1 MIAILNDLHFVFL
14 VRYSRLKWVGKI
26 RQMAAID
33 APTTIIDPNVEFV
46 ERPPPDQ
53 AISVGTAV
61 CTGVVLDRLREEG
74 GVMEATTRGLF
85 MMPEGLKEY
94 PTFLEMLRDQPMMP
108 DPVFKEGEVSWTVED
123 AGFPLDQMDAYDIAF
138 KKMYEDMF
146 SRANELG
153 TMGPGEFELR
163 LSRLQ
168 NELSES
174 KVENING
181 GGTVLVPTGGSSVHV
196 SERPPSS
203 LHNPLQVL
211 SPGTLVPPP
220 EEGGYEGD
228 TDIDDGTCGS
238 PVDA

>member
-1 MIAILNDLHFVFL
+1 
-14 VRYSRLKWVGKI
+14 
-26 RQMAAID
+26 MAEIN
-33 APTTIIDPNVEFV
+33 APTTIMDPNIEFV
-46 ERPPPDQ
+46 ERPPPDEGLG
-53 AISVGTAV
+53 VMTAV
-61 CTGVVLDRLREEG
+61 CTGEVISRLRESG
-74 GVMEATTRGLF
+74 GVIEATTPGLF
-85 MMPEGLKEY
+85 MMPEGDKEY
-94 PTFLEMLRDQPMMP
+94 NTFLEMLRDQPQLP

-174 KVENING
+174 KVENPNG
-181 GGTVLVPTGGSSVHV
+181 GSIGFISSGRSTIYTTERPSSSVHNV
-196 SERPPSS
+196 
-203 LHNPLQVL
+203 LQVL
-211 SPGTLVPPP
+211 SPGTLIPPS
-220 EEGGYEGD
+220 EEGGYEPG
-228 TDIDDGTCGS
+228 TEADDERSGS

>member
-1 MIAILNDLHFVFL
+1 M
-14 VRYSRLKWVGKI
+14 
-26 RQMAAID
+26 
-33 APTTIIDPNVEFV
+33 
-46 ERPPPDQ
+46 
-53 AISVGTAV
+53 TAV
-61 CTGVVLDRLREEG
+61 CTGEVISRLRESG
-74 GVMEATTRGLF
+74 GVMEATTPGLF
-85 MMPEGLKEY
+85 MMPEGDKEY
-94 PTFLEMLRDQPMMP
+94 NTFLEMLRDQPMMP

-153 TMGPGEFELR
+153 TMGPGEFEVR

-181 GGTVLVPTGGSSVHV
+181 GCAVLVPTGGSSIYV
-196 SERPPSS
+196 SERPSS
-203 LHNPLQVL
+203 SVHNLLQVL
-211 SPGTLVPPP
+211 SPGTLIPPP
-220 EEGGYEGD
+220 EEGGYAR
-228 TDIDDGTCGS
+228 TSQVDDGRSGS

>member
-1 MIAILNDLHFVFL
+1 
-14 VRYSRLKWVGKI
+14 
-26 RQMAAID
+26 MAAID
-33 APTTIIDPNVEFV
+33 APTTILSGETEPIIDRDLTTYNE
-46 ERPPPDQ
+46 ERDG
-53 AISVGTAV
+53 GTGIGMAV
-61 CTGVVLDRLREEG
+61 CTGEVIRRLRESG
-74 GVMEATTRGLF
+74 GVVDATTPGLF
-85 MMPEGLKEY
+85 MMPEGDKEY
-94 PTFLEMLRDQPMMP
+94 NTFLEMLRDQPMMP

-174 KVENING
+174 KVENPNG
-181 GGTVLVPTGGSSVHV
+181 GSTGFVSTGGPSVHV

-203 LHNPLQVL
+203 VHNLLQVL
-211 SPGTLVPPP
+211 SPGTLLSPP
-220 EEGGYEGD
+220 EEGGYACSSE
-228 TDIDDGTCGS
+228 IDAGKRGS

>member
-1 MIAILNDLHFVFL
+1 
-14 VRYSRLKWVGKI
+14 
-26 RQMAAID
+26 MAEIN
-33 APTTIIDPNVEFV
+33 APTTIMDPNVEFV
-46 ERPPPDQ
+46 ERPPPDEGLG
-53 AISVGTAV
+53 VMTAV
-61 CTGVVLDRLREEG
+61 CTGEVISRLRESG
-74 GVMEATTRGLF
+74 GIMEATTPGLF
-85 MMPEGLKEY
+85 MMPEGDKEY
-94 PTFLEMLRDQPMMP
+94 NTFLEMLRDQPQLP

-174 KVENING
+174 KIENPNG
-181 GGTVLVPTGGSSVHV
+181 GCAVLIPTGGSSIYV
-196 SERPPSS
+196 SERPSS
-203 LHNPLQVL
+203 SVHTLLQVL
-211 SPGTLVPPP
+211 SPGTLIPPP
-220 EEGGYEGD
+220 EEGGYAGD
-228 TDIDDGTCGS
+228 AEADDGRCGS

>member
-1 MIAILNDLHFVFL
+1 
-14 VRYSRLKWVGKI
+14 
-26 RQMAAID
+26 MAEIN
-33 APTTIIDPNVEFV
+33 APTTIIDPKVEFV
-46 ERPPPDQ
+46 ERPPPDE
-53 AISVGTAV
+53 SLGVMTAV
-61 CTGVVLDRLREEG
+61 CTGQVLDRIREEG

-108 DPVFKEGEVSWTVED
+108 DPVFKEGEVAWTVED

-163 LSRLQ
+163 LKALQ

-181 GGTVLVPTGGSSVHV
+181 GCAVLVPTGGSSVHM

-203 LHNPLQVL
+203 LHNSLQIL

-220 EEGGYEGD
+220 EEGGYAGD
-228 TDIDDGTCGS
+228 AEADDGTCGS

>member
-1 MIAILNDLHFVFL
+1 
-14 VRYSRLKWVGKI
+14 
-26 RQMAAID
+26 MAEIN

-46 ERPPPDQ
+46 ERPPPDEGLG
-53 AISVGTAV
+53 VMTAV
-61 CTGVVLDRLREEG
+61 CTGQVISRLRESG
-74 GVMEATTRGLF
+74 GVMEATTPGLF
-85 MMPEGLKEY
+85 MMPEGDKEY
-94 PTFLEMLRDQPMMP
+94 NTFLEMLRDQPQLP

-123 AGFPLDQMDAYDIAF
+123 AGFPLDQMDSYDIAF

-153 TMGPGEFELR
+153 TMGPGEFEMR

-181 GGTVLVPTGGSSVHV
+181 GCVVLIPTGGSTIYTT
-196 SERPPSS
+196 ERPSS
-203 LHNPLQVL
+203 SIHNLLQVI
-211 SPGTLVPPP
+211 SPGSIVPPP
-220 EEGGYEGD
+220 EEGGYAGD
-228 TDIDDGTCGS
+228 AEVDDGKCGS

>member
-1 MIAILNDLHFVFL
+1 
-14 VRYSRLKWVGKI
+14 
-26 RQMAAID
+26 MAEIN
-33 APTTIIDPNVEFV
+33 APTTIMDPNVEFV
-46 ERPPPDQ
+46 ERPPPDE
-53 AISVGTAV
+53 ALSVGTAV
-61 CTGVVLDRLREEG
+61 CTGQVIDRLRESG
-74 GVMEATTRGLF
+74 GIMEATTPGLF

-94 PTFLEMLRDQPMMP
+94 PTFLEMLRDQPMMA

-174 KVENING
+174 KVENPNG
-181 GGTVLVPTGGSSVHV
+181 GGIVLVSTGGSSVHAPQCPTPAIY
-196 SERPPSS
+196 S
-203 LHNPLQVL
+203 PLPIL
-211 SPGTLVPPP
+211 SPGTLLPPS
-220 EEGGYEGD
+220 EEGGYAGD
-228 TDIDDGTCGS
+228 SEADDGKCGS

>member
-1 MIAILNDLHFVFL
+1 MT
-14 VRYSRLKWVGKI
+14 
-26 RQMAAID
+26 AID
-33 APTTIIDPNVEFV
+33 APMTIMDPNIEFV
-46 ERPPPDQ
+46 ERPPPDEGLGVP
-53 AISVGTAV
+53 IAV
-61 CTGVVLDRLREEG
+61 CTGEVISRLRESG
-74 GVMEATTRGLF
+74 GVMEATTPGLF
-85 MMPEGLKEY
+85 MMIEGDKEY
-94 PTFLEMLRDQPMMP
+94 NTFLEMLRDQPPLP

-153 TMGPGEFELR
+153 TMGPGEFEMR

-181 GGTVLVPTGGSSVHV
+181 GCVVLIPTGGSTIYTTERPSSSVHN
-196 SERPPSS
+196 
-203 LHNPLQVL
+203 LLQVI
-211 SPGTLVPPP
+211 SPGSIVPPP
-220 EEGGYEGD
+220 EEGGYAGD
-228 TDIDDGTCGS
+228 AEVDDGKCGS

>member
-1 MIAILNDLHFVFL
+1 
-14 VRYSRLKWVGKI
+14 
-26 RQMAAID
+26 MAEIN

-46 ERPPPDQ
+46 ERPPLDEGLG
-53 AISVGTAV
+53 VMTAV
-61 CTGVVLDRLREEG
+61 CTGQVISRLRESG
-74 GVMEATTRGLF
+74 GVMEATTPGLF
-85 MMPEGLKEY
+85 MMPEGDKEY
-94 PTFLEMLRDQPMMP
+94 NTFLEMLRDQPQLP

-123 AGFPLDQMDAYDIAF
+123 AGFPLDQMDSYDIAF

-153 TMGPGEFELR
+153 TMGPGEFEMR

-181 GGTVLVPTGGSSVHV
+181 GCVVLIPTGGSTIYTTERPSSSVHN
-196 SERPPSS
+196 
-203 LHNPLQVL
+203 LLQVI
-211 SPGTLVPPP
+211 SPGSIVPPP
-220 EEGGYEGD
+220 EEGGYAGD
-228 TDIDDGTCGS
+228 AEVDDGKCGS

>member
-1 MIAILNDLHFVFL
+1 
-14 VRYSRLKWVGKI
+14 
-26 RQMAAID
+26 MADIN

-46 ERPPPDQ
+46 ERPPPDEGLG
-53 AISVGTAV
+53 VMTAV
-61 CTGVVLDRLREEG
+61 CTGQVISRLRESG
-74 GVMEATTRGLF
+74 GVMEATTPGLF
-85 MMPEGLKEY
+85 MMPEGDKEY
-94 PTFLEMLRDQPMMP
+94 NTFLEMLRDQLQLP

-123 AGFPLDQMDAYDIAF
+123 AGFPLDQMDSYDIAF

-153 TMGPGEFELR
+153 TMGPGEFEMR

-181 GGTVLVPTGGSSVHV
+181 GCVVLIPTGGSTIYTTERPSSSVHN
-196 SERPPSS
+196 
-203 LHNPLQVL
+203 LLQVI
-211 SPGTLVPPP
+211 SPGSIVPPP
-220 EEGGYEGD
+220 EEGGYAGD
-228 TDIDDGTCGS
+228 AEVDNGKCGS

>member
-1 MIAILNDLHFVFL
+1 
-14 VRYSRLKWVGKI
+14 
-26 RQMAAID
+26 MAEIN

-46 ERPPPDQ
+46 ERPHPDEGLG
-53 AISVGTAV
+53 VMTAV
-61 CTGVVLDRLREEG
+61 CTGQVISRLRESG
-74 GVMEATTRGLF
+74 GVMEATTPGLF
-85 MMPEGLKEY
+85 MMPEGDKEY
-94 PTFLEMLRDQPMMP
+94 NTFLEMLRDQPQLP

-123 AGFPLDQMDAYDIAF
+123 AGFPLDQMDSYDIAF

-153 TMGPGEFELR
+153 TMGPGEFEMR

-181 GGTVLVPTGGSSVHV
+181 GCVVLIPTGGSTIYTTERPSSSVHN
-196 SERPPSS
+196 
-203 LHNPLQVL
+203 LLQVI
-211 SPGTLVPPP
+211 SPGSIVPPP
-220 EEGGYEGD
+220 EEGGYAGD
-228 TDIDDGTCGS
+228 AEVDDGKCGS

>member
-1 MIAILNDLHFVFL
+1 
-14 VRYSRLKWVGKI
+14 
-26 RQMAAID
+26 MAEIN

-46 ERPPPDQ
+46 ERPPPDEGLG
-53 AISVGTAV
+53 VMTAV
-61 CTGVVLDRLREEG
+61 CTGQVISRLRESG
-74 GVMEATTRGLF
+74 GVMEATTPGLF
-85 MMPEGLKEY
+85 MMIEGDKEY
-94 PTFLEMLRDQPMMP
+94 NTFLEMLRDQPQLP

-123 AGFPLDQMDAYDIAF
+123 AGFPLDQMDAYDIDF

-153 TMGPGEFELR
+153 TMGPGEFEMR

-181 GGTVLVPTGGSSVHV
+181 GCVVLIPTGGSTIYTTERPSSSVHN
-196 SERPPSS
+196 
-203 LHNPLQVL
+203 LLQVI
-211 SPGTLVPPP
+211 SPGSIVPPP
-220 EEGGYEGD
+220 EEGGYAGD
-228 TDIDDGTCGS
+228 AEVDDGKCGS

>member
-1 MIAILNDLHFVFL
+1 
-14 VRYSRLKWVGKI
+14 
-26 RQMAAID
+26 MAEIN

-46 ERPPPDQ
+46 ERPPPDEGLG
-53 AISVGTAV
+53 VMTAV
-61 CTGVVLDRLREEG
+61 CTGQVISRLRESG
-74 GVMEATTRGLF
+74 GVMEATTPGLF
-85 MMPEGLKEY
+85 MMPEGDKEY
-94 PTFLEMLRDQPMMP
+94 NTFLEMLRDQPQLP

-123 AGFPLDQMDAYDIAF
+123 AGFPLDQMDSYDIAF

-153 TMGPGEFELR
+153 TMGPGEFEMR

-181 GGTVLVPTGGSSVHV
+181 GCVVLIPTGGSTIYTTERPSSSVHN
-196 SERPPSS
+196 
-203 LHNPLQVL
+203 LLQVI
-211 SPGTLVPPP
+211 SPGSIVPPP
-220 EEGGYEGD
+220 EEGGYAGD
-228 TDIDDGTCGS
+228 AEVDDGKCGS